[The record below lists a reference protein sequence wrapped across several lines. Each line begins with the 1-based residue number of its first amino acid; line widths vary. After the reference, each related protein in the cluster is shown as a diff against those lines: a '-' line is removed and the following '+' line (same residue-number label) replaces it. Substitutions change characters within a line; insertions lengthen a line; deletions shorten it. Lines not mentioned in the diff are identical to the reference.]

1 MGGKMTLKMASSYP
15 TFFAAAFPLCPAYA
29 PSDEQIEEVLTA
41 NGIPLAPTEQTS
53 ELFYDCARASLDAEI
68 FPVARNFAR
77 VMRAFNGDDIIE
89 GLIRSLEDEPD
100 R

>member
-1 MGGKMTLKMASSYP
+1 MELSMLYLQNPDTLQGEA
-15 TFFAAAFPLCPAYA
+15 
-29 PSDEQIEEVLTA
+29 SDEQTEDVLTSEE
-41 NGIPLAPTEQTS
+41 IPLAPTEETS

-77 VMRAFNGDDIIE
+77 VMRSFNGDDIIE

>member
-1 MGGKMTLKMASSYP
+1 MSVLYLQTPDMVQGDMEPEAV
-15 TFFAAAFPLCPAYA
+15 
-29 PSDEQIEEVLTA
+29 EEILRA
-41 NGIPLAPTEQTS
+41 HDIPVAPTEETC

-77 VMRAFNGDDIIE
+77 VMGSFMGDDIIA
-89 GLIRSLEDEPD
+89 GVIRSLEDEPD